1 MTNSPPS
8 EKKQHTESNFL
19 KDNTFNGSATI
30 RDNTFIG
37 NQTVIQNEPK
47 FVEANLE
54 DFNSKNFPSPN
65 HNIIRNYL
73 ETIYKK
79 KLLILG
85 GGADID
91 KADLARHVAWIL
103 KKREE
108 KCPVLEWQ
116 RSSDPQSIDVKLQKA
131 EESTIFI
138 LTEVSPQNVGCALS
152 KIQKVAAS
160 RKHFVLVTTDIPLA
174 SWNLSK
180 DIEDCW
186 SEVSSDG
193 LYNSDVLLR
202 VLFQELHKLLED
214 SYIKNLLEAEPKPQ
228 TIMAGNLTFLA
239 VAEQLKTPNIIA
251 RFVQRLEKEIENNPI
266 EQEIIETIIDE
277 VTDNQKA
284 LNQWYYYILNE
295 REQLLALG
303 LNFFDGLYNDQL
315 FAALEKVVEQVW
327 QKRNPSLRALDYCD
341 LENLHN
347 FFKIDINTEE
357 SIIESGSGTQRRML
371 FKVAWKSHR
380 RQIIA
385 ALIAIAELVK
395 DSVANRSFKSEL
407 YGNPDRRKLLRRVLG
422 EAISDIGWISPAAV
436 QDTLHQLASDEEI
449 EVQNV
454 AAYAMARWRKPEYK
468 HDQKLFEILHKWQN
482 DQLFISQIK
491 NLLTNKSEAQSHE
504 PQDYIRATIALT
516 VGYAALYD
524 PPNELN
530 SKLYDLL
537 KKLSEDPNNLVRN
550 RFCTHTLPMVVSL
563 HFQQLRDMLREM
575 THHPDLIQAI
585 SFSLARAYRNY
596 PPQVLHTLHSW
607 QQAQPQPG
615 QKVGNTPQPPRENLL
630 ATVALAYG
638 EIECD
643 ERVHPFTANQA
654 FENLQKILKPEKHPL
669 VRQAVIMAM
678 GSQLRRNFE
687 ELKSKLLEVTTE
699 ITLKE
704 RDEVV
709 SILTDIYLDQ
719 RRKLTGGDTEIEIEN
734 YYFEVWL
741 ETTKRPQTAVEK
753 TILNWVKDD
762 SKPLAQE
769 IATQAS
775 ISFALA
781 LEQAEAE
788 LIKQIKE
795 ARNSA
800 DEKIFSEVSSDPI
813 IRDRL
818 ARGLYLDI
826 LVPWVVT
833 IKKISY
839 RLSIRNL
846 LPEGLKHHQKSQ
858 ESMDFVLVK
867 WKQDRDKKISQTSD
881 LLRSGFFWAKN
892 LSWLLA
898 LGSGTLLTVVGI
910 AAVNLSKPQ
919 PPIISTTPTPGK
931 TSEPIK
937 EIGIALFSDVD
948 VNDKSPNFNTGKLTV
963 KLPTNAT
970 PEDRLFI
977 PNQGTNPGEIGIN
990 GSNVTYGG
998 TAFGNF
1004 SGGDGTTPLLVTF
1017 NANSTLEAVQA
1028 LSRNISYQH
1037 TSENSNTGTRAVQI
1051 QLTDSSDGKPSNTIN
1066 KNILVTTKN
1075 KEPIVT
1081 VPQTQ
1086 TVKENTILAIKG
1098 ISISDADSQK
1108 LTVTLSVNNGILK
1121 IKPNVAKGLT
1131 ANNIPK
1137 NNAKT
1142 VILIGSVAQI
1152 NTILA
1157 DPAAVIYQGA
1167 KDFNGND
1174 SLTVAVNDGGKVG
1187 KVATNLVWPPNALE
1201 AKTNRSIVNI
1211 AVKPINIPPTITVPN
1226 TQTVKQN
1233 TSSAIKGINIT
1244 DTDSPKLTVTISV
1257 KNGTLTIKPNV
1268 PNGLKASNFSNQ
1280 KNNASVV
1287 TFNGTVAQI
1296 NSTFADPT
1304 AITYLSKKD
1313 SNSNDTLSITATDGG
1328 KKKPSNSVAITI
1340 QPINLPPVLSVSEVK
1355 TINNGNSTI
1364 SITKQE
1370 AVNLINRYLEAKERI
1385 FAPPYNRQLAA
1396 SLLTGK
1402 AYEEKITKP
1411 GGGSLEEL
1419 KAKNGYWIYGT
1430 RNVEPLTYFSVT
1442 NEQVQIDVKIKEEL
1456 SYYENGIRLQ
1466 DTPNNNNYRFT
1477 LQPDNGTWKI
1487 ANIQSTKNLVDSE

>member
-1 MTNSPPS
+1 MTNSSPS
-8 EKKQHTESNFL
+8 EKVQKPEV
-19 KDNTFNGSATI
+19 KVA
-30 RDNTFIG
+30 RDMNISGGTVAFGNI

-47 FVEANLE
+47 FVKVDIP
-54 DFNSKNFPSPN
+54 DFSSGNFPTPNISPN
-65 HNIIRNYL
+65 YINTL
-73 ETIYKK
+73 AKK
-79 KLLILG
+79 RLLIL

-91 KADLARHVAWIL
+91 KADLALYLAWIL
-103 KKREE
+103 KEKTKG
-108 KCPVLEWQ
+108 KCPILEWQ
-116 RSSDPQSIDVKLQKA
+116 RSSDPQSIDVQLQKA

-193 LYNSDVLLR
+193 LYSSDVLLR
-202 VLFQELHKLLED
+202 VLFQELHKLED
-214 SYIKNLLEAEPKPQ
+214 SYIKNLLEAEPKLQ
-228 TIMAGNLTFLA
+228 TIIAGNLTFIA
-239 VAEQLKTPNIIA
+239 VAEQLKTPNIIG

-266 EQEIIETIIDE
+266 EQEIIENIIDE

-303 LNFFDGLYNDQL
+303 LNFFDGLYDNQL

-357 SIIESGSGTQRRML
+357 SIIKSGVSKQRRML

-385 ALIAIAELVK
+385 ALSAIAELVK

-407 YGNPDRRKLLRRVLG
+407 YGNQARRELLRRVLG

-436 QDTLHQLASDEEI
+436 QDTLLQLAADKEI

-468 HDQKLFEILHKWQN
+468 HEQKLFEILHKWHN
-482 DQLFISQIK
+482 DQLFISQIE
-491 NLLTNKSEAQSHE
+491 NLFNNRSEEESKK
-504 PQDYIRATIALT
+504 PQYIRATIALT

-524 PPNELN
+524 PRNELN

-537 KKLSEDPNNLVRN
+537 KKLSEDPNHIVRN
-550 RFCTHTLPMVVSL
+550 RFCTHTLPMVVPL

-575 THHPDLIQAI
+575 THHYDLIQAI
-585 SFSLARAYRNY
+585 SFSLACAYRNY
-596 PPQVLHTLHSW
+596 DYAPKVLHTLHSW

-643 ERVHPFTANQA
+643 ERVHPFTASQA

-669 VRQAVIMAM
+669 VRQAVIIAM

-709 SILTDIYLDQ
+709 NILTDIYLDQ
-719 RRKLTGGDTEIEIEN
+719 RRKLTGGDTEIEVEN
-734 YYFEVWL
+734 YYFRVWL
-741 ETTKRPQTAVEK
+741 DTTKRPQTAVEN
-753 TILNWVKDD
+753 TILNWLKDD

-775 ISFALA
+775 ISFAVA

-788 LIKQIKE
+788 LIKQIKD
-795 ARNSA
+795 ASNTA
-800 DEKIFSEVSSDPI
+800 DEKIVSEVYSDPV
-813 IRDRL
+813 IRARL
-818 ARGLYLDI
+818 ARGFYLDI

-839 RLSIRNL
+839 KLSIRNL

-898 LGSGTLLTVVGI
+898 LGSGTVLIVVGI

-919 PPIISTTPTPGK
+919 PPIISINPTPGK
-931 TSEPIK
+931 TPKQIIN
-937 EIGIALFSDVD
+937 EIGILLFSDVNVSD
-948 VNDKSPNFNTGKLTV
+948 DDSPNFNTGKLTV
-963 KLPTNAT
+963 KLSANGT
-970 PEDRLFI
+970 PGDRLFI
-977 PNQGTNPGEIGIN
+977 YNQGTNPGEIEIN

-998 TAFGNF
+998 TTFGSF
-1004 SGGDGTTPLLVTF
+1004 SGGDGITPLSVTF
-1017 NANSTLEAVQA
+1017 NANSTPETAQA
-1028 LSRNISYQH
+1028 LLHNISYQH
-1037 TSENSNTGTRAVQI
+1037 TSENSNTRTRTVQF
-1051 QLTDSSDGKPSNTIN
+1051 QLTDGSDSGKMSTLN
-1066 KNILVTTKN
+1066 KKIIVTTEN
-1075 KEPIVT
+1075 KEPIVA
-1081 VPQTQ
+1081 VPQPQ
-1086 TVKENTILAIKG
+1086 TVKENTSLAIKG

-1108 LTVTLSVNNGILK
+1108 LTVTLRVNNGILK

-1157 DPAAVIYQGA
+1157 DPAAVIYQGT

-1174 SLTVAVNDGGKVG
+1174 SLTVAVNDGGKIG
-1187 KVATNLVWPPNALE
+1187 KVGTNLVWPPNALE

-1211 AVKPINIPPTITVPN
+1211 AVKPINLPPMITVPN

-1233 TSSAIKGINIT
+1233 AGLAIKGINIT
-1244 DTDSPKLTVTISV
+1244 DPDSKNVMVTLSV
-1257 KNGTLTIKPNV
+1257 KNGILTIKPNV
-1268 PNGLKASNFSNQ
+1268 PNGLKASNFSKQ

-1296 NSTFADPT
+1296 NSTLADPT

-1313 SNSNDTLSITATDGG
+1313 SNSNDTLSITASDGG
-1328 KKKPSNSVAITI
+1328 KKKTSNSVTITI
-1340 QPINLPPVLSVSEVK
+1340 QPINRPPVLSISKVK
-1355 TINNGNSTI
+1355 TINNGNTTI

-1370 AVNLINRYLEAKERI
+1370 AVNLINRYLKAKERI
-1385 FAPPYNRQLAA
+1385 FAPPYDRQLAA

-1402 AYEEKITKP
+1402 AYEQKITRP

-1430 RNVEPLTYFSVT
+1430 RNVEPLAYFSVT
-1442 NEQVQIDVKIKEEL
+1442 NEQVQIDVKVKEEL
-1456 SYYENGIRLQ
+1456 SYYENGIRLKN
-1466 DTPNNNNYRFT
+1466 TPNNNNYRFT
-1477 LQPDNGTWKI
+1477 FQPDNGTWKI
-1487 ANIQSTKNLVDSE
+1487 ANIQSTNSLADSE